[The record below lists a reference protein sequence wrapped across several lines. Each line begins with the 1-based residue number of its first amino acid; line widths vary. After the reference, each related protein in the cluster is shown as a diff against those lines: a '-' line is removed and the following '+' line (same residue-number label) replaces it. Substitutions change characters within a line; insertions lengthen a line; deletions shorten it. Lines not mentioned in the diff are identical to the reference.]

1 MFKRVNWEVGV
12 DWIPQVAFVIFF
24 VIFIVVTI
32 RAIRMSKSEIDRIG
46 GLPLNDENVQD
57 GRKKV

>member
-32 RAIRMSKSEIDRIG
+32 RAIRMSKNEIDRIG
-46 GLPLNDENVQD
+46 GLPLNDENVQE
-57 GRKKV
+57 GRKKG